1 MNIAEVLRK
10 KIDSNQYVLTEFESK
25 DLIKEIGISVPDQK
39 LTLTK
44 EETSAAS
51 EEIGYPVVLKL
62 MAEDIVHKSD
72 TGAVKLNLRSKEDVE
87 QAYDDLIK
95 IPSQTEKKISVQ
107 KMAAEPITELIIGMT
122 TDAQFG
128 PALMFGIG
136 GILVE
141 LLEDVSFRI
150 APITEYDAKEMIHE
164 IKGFPILDGYRGKP
178 KADIDA
184 IVEVLLK
191 ISDLVV
197 KHEEINEM
205 DLNPVFIGLELQVIS
220 DTNRGDD
227 QTQFRGTL
235 SANCC
240 DSIEKI
246 ASLLGIYQGN

>member
-10 KIDSNQYVLTEFESK
+10 KIDSNQYILTEFESK
-25 DLIKEIGISVPDQK
+25 DLIKEIGISVPEQK

-44 EETSAAS
+44 EETSVAS

-87 QAYDDLIK
+87 QAYDDLMK

-107 KMAAEPITELIIGMT
+107 KMVDEPITELIIGMT
-122 TDAQFG
+122 TDQQFG

-141 LLEDVSFRI
+141 ILEDVSFRI

-178 KADIDA
+178 KADLDA
-184 IVEVLLK
+184 IVDTLLK

-197 KHEEINEM
+197 KQEDINEM
-205 DLNPVFIGLELQVIS
+205 DLNPVFIY
-220 DTNRGDD
+220 
-227 QTQFRGTL
+227 
-235 SANCC
+235 
-240 DSIEKI
+240 EK
-246 ASLLGIYQGN
+246 GIICVDARIILKK